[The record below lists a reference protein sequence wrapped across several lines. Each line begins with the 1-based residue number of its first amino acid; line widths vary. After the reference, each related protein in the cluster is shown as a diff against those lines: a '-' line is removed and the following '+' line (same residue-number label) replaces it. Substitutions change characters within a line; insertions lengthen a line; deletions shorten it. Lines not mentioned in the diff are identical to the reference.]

1 MAFTIRR
8 VRLRSVIRQLRI
20 LTVFVRRV
28 LKVEMDTLSQLRNE
42 WMIRKVADYEAE
54 KQKIANIFERLNDA
68 RVRFQVS
75 ASRCLRWSAADM
87 KLDRLGWRSAS
98 GRRCRP
104 FSRMSM
110 MYTSH

>member
-8 VRLRSVIRQLRI
+8 VRLRSVMRQLRI
-20 LTVFVRRV
+20 LTVSVRRV

-75 ASRCLRWSAADM
+75 VSRCPR
-87 KLDRLGWRSAS
+87 
-98 GRRCRP
+98 
-104 FSRMSM
+104 
-110 MYTSH
+110 